1 MWNGLTLFLRREYPY
16 LLGFALIEA
25 VLFHFDGF
33 AGNFITGLPA
43 LFALWVF
50 YSLMSR

>member
-1 MWNGLTLFLRREYPY
+1 MRNDVTLFLRRKSPY

-25 VLFHFDGF
+25 TLYYFDGV
-33 AGNFITGLPA
+33 AGDFITGLPA